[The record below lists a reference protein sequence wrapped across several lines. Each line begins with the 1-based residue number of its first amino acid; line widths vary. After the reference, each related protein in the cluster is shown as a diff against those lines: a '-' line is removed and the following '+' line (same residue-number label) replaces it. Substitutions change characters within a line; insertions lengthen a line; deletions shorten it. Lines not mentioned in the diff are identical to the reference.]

1 MEWDR
6 RAEVLRLR
14 RHREGFSRL
23 GWALTAQM
31 AVMLA
36 AQTLLLLLARFLA
49 PGLAERG
56 AFLWLVSALS
66 AYGAGVPAFCLAL
79 RGTEAPPPRSKVA
92 LIFDRRSIIVMQI
105 TGVPP

>member
-36 AQTLLLLLARFLA
+36 AQTLLLLLAPDPLKIQRNA
-49 PGLAERG
+49 VHPGRNID
-56 AFLWLVSALS
+56 LS
-66 AYGAGVPAFCLAL
+66 PDIRLEF
-79 RGTEAPPPRSKVA
+79 
-92 LIFDRRSIIVMQI
+92 
-105 TGVPP
+105 